1 MSGKVEIE
9 NNLALLRQKRGLAAA
24 HLARTVGVSR
34 QTIYAMEAGTYVPN
48 TAVALKLARALEVRV
63 EELFALP
70 GEFPAPEFRMEQATL
85 LPGAECPQE
94 GQPVELCR
102 VDDRMV
108 ASAPAPIPWYF
119 PASDAIV
126 AAAPISQGPGSQGPV
141 SQGPVSQGPISRGPI
156 SQGKVRLRVF
166 DAERQFQNRVLLAGC
181 DPAISVLARHV
192 QSAGSEL
199 VVAHRNSSQAL
210 ELLKERYI
218 HVAGTHLRDDASGES
233 NLPDI
238 ARMFPRNGVAVVSFA
253 VWEEGIVTAR
263 GNPKA
268 IRGVEDFARRD
279 VTMVN
284 REAGA
289 GSRKLLDS
297 HLKRLQIAPDN
308 VRGYQVEAA
317 GHLPAAWRVQTG
329 EADCCIATG
338 AAARLF
344 GLGFV
349 PLVSERY
356 DLAIRRQHLD
366 LPGIRALLD
375 VLSRSQFRRELDS
388 LGGYDTRAAGERLL

>member
-1 MSGKVEIE
+1 MSGKAEIE
-9 NNLALLRQKRGLAAA
+9 NNLAVLRQKRGLAAA
-24 HLARTVGVSR
+24 QLAKLAGVSR

-70 GEFPAPEFRMEQATL
+70 GEFPMPEFRMEQAVL
-85 LPGAECPQE
+85 LPGPENLNE

-102 VDDRMV
+102 VDDRMI

-126 AAAPISQGPGSQGPV
+126 AAEPA
-141 SQGPVSQGPISRGPI
+141 
-156 SQGKVRLRVF
+156 QGKARLRVF
-166 DAERQFQNRVLLAGC
+166 DPERQFQNRVLLAGC

-192 QSAGSEL
+192 QTTGSEL
-199 VVAHRNSSQAL
+199 VVAHRNSSQSL
-210 ELLKERYI
+210 ELLRQRYI
-218 HVAGTHLRDDASGES
+218 HVAGTHLRDEASGES
-233 NLPDI
+233 NLPHI
-238 ARMFPRNGVAVVSFA
+238 ARLFPRNSVAVISFA

-263 GNPKA
+263 GNPKS
-268 IRGVEDFARRD
+268 IRAVEDFARPD
-279 VTMVN
+279 VTIVN
-284 REAGA
+284 RESGA
-289 GSRKLLDS
+289 GSRKLLDGR
-297 HLKRLQIAPDN
+297 LKRLGLAASK
-308 VRGYQVEAA
+308 VRGYRLEAA
-317 GHLPAAWRVQTG
+317 GHLAAAWRVQSG
-329 EADCCIATG
+329 EADCCIATR
-338 AAARLF
+338 AAARRF

-349 PLVSERY
+349 PLASERY

-388 LGGYDTRAAGERLL
+388 LGGYDTRTAGDRLL

>member
-1 MSGKVEIE
+1 MTRKAGIE
-9 NNLALLRQKRGLAAA
+9 TNLAALRQKRGLSAA

-34 QTIYAMEAGTYVPN
+34 QTVYAIEAGSYVPN
-48 TAVALKLARALEVRV
+48 TTVALKLARVLEVRV

-70 GEFPAPEFRMEQATL
+70 GDLPAPEFRLEQAAL
-85 LPGAECPQE
+85 LPGLEAPCE

-102 VDDRMV
+102 VDQRMV
-108 ASAPAPIPWYF
+108 ASPPSPVPWYF

-126 AAAPISQGPGSQGPV
+126 AAQPAP
-141 SQGPVSQGPISRGPI
+141 
-156 SQGKVRLRVF
+156 QGKAKLRVF
-166 DAERQFQNRVLLAGC
+166 DAERQFHNRVLIVGC

-192 QSAGSEL
+192 EAAGIEL
-199 VVAHRNSSQAL
+199 VLAHRNSSQAL
-210 ELLKERYI
+210 ALLKDRYV
-218 HVAGTHLRDDASGES
+218 HVAGTHLRDEASGES
-233 NLPDI
+233 NLPAI
-238 ARMFPRNGVAVVSFA
+238 AALFPRQTVAVISFA

-268 IRGVEDFARRD
+268 IRGVEDLARPD
-279 VTMVN
+279 VTIAN

-297 HLKRLQIAPDN
+297 HLQRLGIAAAS
-308 VRGYQVEAA
+308 VHGYGLEAP

-329 EADCCIATG
+329 EADCCISTR

-344 GLGFV
+344 GLGFL

-356 DLAIRRQHLD
+356 DLAIHRQHLD
-366 LPGIRALLD
+366 LPGIQVLLE

-388 LGGYDTRAAGERLL
+388 LGGYDTTAAGQRLL